1 MLVLRYAG
9 SNLRSAFLLK
19 NKRKELQQMKQAK
32 ESPNYMTVA
41 DVKNYLNISQAAA
54 YELTR
59 RADFP
64 VSRIG
69 GSIRVPRDAFLA
81 WVELRTRIP
90 RDVAAAMAVA

>member
-1 MLVLRYAG
+1 
-9 SNLRSAFLLK
+9 
-19 NKRKELQQMKQAK
+19 MKQAK

-59 RADFP
+59 RDDFP

-69 GSIRVPRDAFLA
+69 GCIRIPRDAFLA